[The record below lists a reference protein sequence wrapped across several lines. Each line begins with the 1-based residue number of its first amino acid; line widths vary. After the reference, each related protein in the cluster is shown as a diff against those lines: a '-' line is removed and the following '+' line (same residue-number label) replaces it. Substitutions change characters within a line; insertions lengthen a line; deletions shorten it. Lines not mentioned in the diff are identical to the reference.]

1 MNLLHLLA
9 ALLLM
14 SMLAFT
20 PRAQA
25 ASLSTPII
33 DGLSGGTYKPL
44 TTPALT
50 GNNFVATGRVL
61 IGGKWINIPGYV
73 PPASTAA
80 QAARISLFQNPWL
93 IGAALLG
100 WSNDAGLGSDG
111 SRWTKSS
118 GPLPFAP
125 WQMPV
130 LPEMSPDGVTSL
142 MAQRGNQC
150 PASGGAI
157 EPYQQCIATYGSQNC
172 LPSAPCLCCL
182 HYPQHVHNGQTV
194 STQPVGAYGRTQ
206 PNPGLLTGGYEDYH
220 NGCPAGYSGGAPGVD
235 CQLTDPDAAE
245 SESRPATQDDFA
257 ALPAPPVQAL
267 AELAPQVGVP
277 VDDPVYE
284 PVDVDIGTPYTKPD
298 GSTAQQRAKIS
309 PSGNGEVWIDTYEQP
324 VTDSQGN
331 PVPNAPPVDTPEPPA
346 EQPTQCDKYPDTL
359 GCARLGSIPD
369 GTLPIENR
377 SIALIQPVDIGNAG
391 QCPAPMTATIGGMT
405 IEWSFDP
412 LCQYATALRPLVLAL
427 AWLSAGVIF
436 IGGVRNG

>member
-9 ALLLM
+9 ALLLITT
-14 SMLAFT
+14 LAFT

-25 ASLSTPII
+25 VSSSKPII

-61 IGGKWINIPGYV
+61 VNGKWVNIPGYV

-80 QAARISLFQNPWL
+80 QAARTSLWLNPWL
-93 IGAALLG
+93 IGASLLA
-100 WSNDAGLGSDG
+100 WSGDAGLGADQFNGWTYTDPSGGQPPQVIGAGETHLMYYAGTLSSSTVLFSTPEAICALYLGPFPAYESCVVDSG
-111 SRWTKSS
+111 SLKLHQE
-118 GPLPFAP
+118 G
-125 WQMPV
+125 
-130 LPEMSPDGVTSL
+130 MSPSYFSYVPIKTTNS
-142 MAQRGNQC
+142 AC
-150 PASGGAI
+150 P
-157 EPYQQCIATYGSQNC
+157 Q
-172 LPSAPCLCCL
+172 
-182 HYPQHVHNGQTV
+182 
-194 STQPVGAYGRTQ
+194 AYR
-206 PNPGLLTGGYEDYH
+206 YSED
-220 NGCPAGYSGGAPGVD
+220 S
-235 CQLTDPDAAE
+235 CQLVNPLYAE
-245 SESRPATQDDFA
+245 PVDSARPATQEDFE

-284 PVDVDIGTPYTKPD
+284 PIDVDIGTPYTKPD

-309 PSGNGEVWIDTYEQP
+309 PAGNGEVWIDTYEQP

-331 PVPNAPPVDTPEPPA
+331 PVPNAPPVDTPEQPA

-369 GTLPIENR
+369 ETLPTENR

-391 QCPAPMTATIGGMT
+391 QCPAPMTATVAGMT

-412 LCQYATALRPLVLAL
+412 LCQYANALRPLVLAL